1 MKFRTEKY
9 ISALVLGAFCM
20 ANSAEAFYYGGLSPE
35 NFNKMYYVATLGK
48 VGVLREAVNRGLNI
62 DSLNP
67 NGDTGLCIAVKKNN
81 YIAYNTFRMAG
92 ANPRHPC
99 TYRMYKE
106 YSAFLESNQAV
117 HAEKVVGNEESLYY
131 NERDWGWWPWVIGG
145 ALLVGGGVYALT
157 HKSGGGHHKSSGG
170 GDKPV
175 PPSQAYGL
183 AGYLDNYT
191 KLVSKENVD
200 NKDAL
205 DGHNSGSAAV
215 VDNIK
220 FIPNM
225 LDNYKYLK
233 AYAKVTDG
241 KRFRNLSGG
250 SISLGDAAVGLAAYG
265 TNSRAVNEGRMD
277 IEAKNGAIG
286 LVASNG
292 AVAIN
297 GTQSNT
303 GNNDADDNT
312 IRFIFKGSGEGDAV
326 IGMYGDTHSTIT
338 NYGKIIG
345 TASQAEA
352 TPGSTSSGIGTMAL
366 SDISDLIFG
375 DDEVTADN
383 SGTMIGMSLFDFYT
397 GSDLSQY
404 TVKAYNYG
412 DITLQAG
419 NNNAENV
426 SISLIG
432 MGSYIDGNFLNGTH
446 NPSFAEQMILQ
457 NDGNINLSYQKT
469 YNISSDAL
477 KLGNGGLIGMRA
489 DASTG
494 ALNRGL
500 INIDMQATTISSG
513 DDVAAGMLSVH
524 GAGLVN
530 GTVGSAYDGESAN
543 TGGTIRI
550 LNEATSGGV
559 FYGMLAAKGS
569 GTQTGLYKWK
579 TPFLHNYGLIDMRSS
594 NSYAMASFAGG
605 EIVND
610 GVIDLGVENGQ
621 SYYTGN
627 KGLYAAGEDVTEEV
641 SLINNGIIN
650 VNSEKS
656 SAIYNVFS
664 GSVTQTNNGTIYLSN
679 KATGSNAFGG
689 NFSTATNIGDILYKV
704 GNSDEFVFPVGKQN
718 DIGFD
723 VQNEPVAAV
732 IISSGESNTTKQ
744 YVVNDET
751 GVITLGAVRDKDVD
765 YGGTFGTA
773 VIQVSKQGS
782 ADNKGT
788 LNLIKYDEDI
798 MQFNVAMW
806 LDSTST
812 AEAYADNYGVI
823 NVDAVNSVGMRNDGG
838 GSATNF
844 GTIYVNGKY
853 DYGMATTVTGANIF
867 NGRYEATPGEVK
879 TIEVS
884 GLGAIGMYIR
894 DGNAYNYGTIKLLG
908 DHTTAFQLD
917 GEGAYL
923 KDSGSI
929 TFEKGLEDIVFYWM
943 TNGASRTF
951 QSPIYKTIDEHG
963 EEQYYTVPFDIDG
976 YTLGK
981 VTTDS
986 SGGKA
991 YHASSSVANVTGK
1004 KSHLFVAIGSGSE
1017 VYNQGTVEVSGGAK
1031 AMTAEQGAKAYN
1043 DFRFAKMTI
1052 KDDDSIGIY
1061 GIDKGTTVGATPG
1074 AEMKVEAGTGIRAE
1088 GYATLENS
1096 GNVTVTKGV
1105 GLYMSDGN
1113 NTTYTKGTNSG
1124 NITASGSDSTGAKVV
1139 YGAQFTNTGNI
1150 TSADGAKGVYN
1161 DSTSFF
1167 TNDSGGVITANAN
1180 GTGIYNVANYK
1191 NVVNGGD
1198 IIVSG
1203 SGAYGIY
1210 GDATNN
1216 GNIEVSGGTGV
1227 KGYLENNSTVTVNS
1241 GVGVSGSI
1249 KNGDKVDVYGG
1260 VGVEGSG
1267 TNTGTISVIGGIG
1280 VKSSGGFTNSG
1291 TISGNG
1297 VVVEV
1302 DSGSFTNANSISV
1315 GNGTGMKINGG
1326 AQGINDGTISIGS
1339 GKGVHVLGLGYGEN
1353 NGIITLSG
1361 SGVGA
1366 YVETDGSF
1374 VNNGVINYDS
1384 EKGGSCS
1391 TTEVGGTCK
1400 DAHSQE
1406 GEGGE
1411 TSAVHSPIYVED
1423 GAVFVNSGMLS
1434 MSGSAL
1440 DFDAGGRYVLAS
1452 GGTYEA
1458 DSLSGEVT
1466 VGSDIVMNGFE
1477 DTYIEENA
1485 FVGENNGIR
1494 VSSESYMFNADTQDN
1509 GDTTDVT
1516 LTRKSFEDVVE
1527 DKEYAQFLEA
1537 NYHEHNN
1544 EKMYQALKSA
1554 QTANAFDA
1562 QAESESGKRFYANLP
1577 RENMAVLRGL
1587 NRQEQTRALEDGLDD
1602 VYISGN
1608 YFRTGKDGYGILSD
1622 YEDDVY
1628 SISLG
1633 GGTKLNRN
1641 WSIGGGITAAY
1652 IDSDYDDV
1660 NSSRENKVIMAFLPI
1675 LYQNNK
1681 FKFLTEPSI
1690 GVGYGSYKRKTL
1702 DNSYDADT
1710 FDIYYGMYNHAEYSI
1725 DMKVAEL
1732 VAEAEL
1738 NLQGIS
1744 SDDAKEKGGLK
1755 LKGDDT
1761 TSLETG
1767 IGLKLRKRI
1776 ALAKERELMLALG
1789 TKYYHELLDPY
1800 KDLKVGTS
1808 AGEYHIKGYDEDKDR
1823 LRTSAE
1829 AAYRDG
1835 KFTLSAEIAHNMEK
1849 EDNVEG
1855 GLGIRYAF

>member
-106 YSAFLESNQAV
+106 YSAFLESNKTV

-131 NERDWGWWPWVIGG
+131 NERDWGWWPWIIGG
-145 ALLVGGGVYALT
+145 ALLAGGGAYALF
-157 HKSGGGHHKSSGG
+157 HKSGDKHHKSSGG
-170 GDKPV
+170 DTPV

-191 KLVSKENVD
+191 KLVSTDNVD

-205 DGHNSGSAAV
+205 NGHNPKSAEV
-215 VDNIK
+215 VDKIK

-225 LDNYKYLK
+225 LDNYEYLK
-233 AYAKVTDG
+233 AYAKVTNG
-241 KRFRNLSGG
+241 KRFRNLAGG
-250 SISLGDAAVGLAAYG
+250 SISLGDAAVGLASYDK
-265 TNSRAVNEGRMD
+265 NSRVVNEGRIN

-292 AVAIN
+292 ATATN
-297 GTQSNT
+297 GSQGNT
-303 GNNDADDNT
+303 SSNDADDNS
-312 IRFIFKGSGEGDAV
+312 IRFIFKGSNEGDAV

-345 TASQAEA
+345 TASQAET
-352 TPGSTSSGIGTMAL
+352 TPSSAPSAIGTMAL

-375 DDEVTADN
+375 DDEEFTADN

-397 GSDLSQY
+397 GTDLSKY

-432 MGSYIDGNFLNGTH
+432 MGSYIDDNFLNGTH

-457 NDGNINLSYQKT
+457 NDGNISLSYQKT
-469 YNISSDAL
+469 YNISSEAL

-530 GTVGSAYDGESAN
+530 GTVGSAYDGESAD

-579 TPFLHNYGLIDMRSS
+579 TPFLKNYGLIDMQSS

-610 GVIDLGVENGQ
+610 GVINLGIENGQ
-621 SYYTGN
+621 SYYTKN
-627 KGLYAAGEDVTEEV
+627 KGLYAAGEDITEEV

-650 VNSEKS
+650 VNSEES
-656 SAIYNVFS
+656 YAIYNVFS

-679 KATGSNAFGG
+679 KATKSNAFGG

-704 GNSDEFVFPVGKQN
+704 GNSDEFVFPTGRQS
-718 DIGFD
+718 DIGFN
-723 VQNEPVAAV
+723 VKKEPGAAV

-751 GVITLGAVRDKDVD
+751 GVITLGAVRDKYVD

-782 ADNKGT
+782 SDNKGVI
-788 LNLIKYDEDI
+788 NVVKYDEDI
-798 MQFNVAMW
+798 MQFNVGMW
-806 LDSTST
+806 IDSTAT
-812 AEAYADNYGVI
+812 AEAYADNYGII
-823 NVDAVNSVGMRNDGG
+823 NVDAVNSIGMRNDGG

-853 DYGMATTVTGANIF
+853 DYGMATTKTGANIF

-884 GLGAIGMYIR
+884 GLGAIGMYIK
-894 DGNAYNYGTIKLLG
+894 DGNAWNYGTIKLLG

-917 GEGAYL
+917 GETAYL
-923 KDSGSI
+923 KNAGEI
-929 TFEKGLEDIVFYWM
+929 VFEKGLDDIVFYWM
-943 TNGASRTF
+943 TNGAEVTF

-963 EEQYYTVPFDIDG
+963 EEVYYTVPYDING

-981 VTTDS
+981 ATTDNT
-986 SGGKA
+986 GGKA

-1004 KSHLFVAIGSGSE
+1004 KSHLFVAIGEGSE
-1017 VYNQGTVEVSGGAK
+1017 VYNRGTVNVSDGAK
-1031 AMTAEQGAKAYN
+1031 AMTAEEGAKAYN

-1052 KDDDSIGIY
+1052 NSDDAVGIY
-1061 GIDKGTTVGATPG
+1061 GVDKGTKVGSTPG
-1074 AEMKVEAGTGIRAE
+1074 AKMYVNAGTGIYAE
-1088 GYATLENS
+1088 GYSTLEN
-1096 GNVTVTKGV
+1096 GGDVTVTKGV

-1113 NTTYTKGTNSG
+1113 NTTYTKGTNTG
-1124 NITASGSDSTGAKVV
+1124 NITASGNDSAGAKVV

-1150 TSADGAKGVYN
+1150 SSADGAKGVYN
-1161 DSTSFF
+1161 DSVSFF
-1167 TNDSGGVITANAN
+1167 TNESDGVITVSAN
-1180 GTGIYNVANYK
+1180 GTGIYNEANYK
-1191 NVVNGGD
+1191 NVVNEGD
-1198 IIVSG
+1198 INVSG
-1203 SGAYGIY
+1203 TGAYGIY
-1210 GDATNN
+1210 GNATNN
-1216 GNIEVSGGTGV
+1216 GNIEVSDGIGAN
-1227 KGYLENNSTVTVNS
+1227 GYLENGGDIKVNS
-1241 GVGVSGSI
+1241 GVGVLGSI
-1249 KNGDKVDVYGG
+1249 KNTGTIDVYGG

-1267 TNTGTISVIGGIG
+1267 VNAGTVNIVGGEVG
-1280 VKSSGGFTNSG
+1280 VKVKNGFTNSG
-1291 TISGNG
+1291 SIGGNG
-1297 VVVEV
+1297 IGVEV
-1302 DSGSFTNANSISV
+1302 VSGSFNNSSKIDILS
-1315 GNGTGMKINGG
+1315 GTGIKVDASARGV
-1326 AQGINDGTISIGS
+1326 NDGTINIGN
-1339 GKGVHVLGLGYGEN
+1339 GKGFHVMASGYGEN
-1353 NGIITLSG
+1353 NGTITLTG
-1361 SGVGA
+1361 SGWGA
-1366 YVETDGSF
+1366 YVESGGSF
-1374 VNNGVINYDS
+1374 TNNGTINYDS
-1384 EKGGSCS
+1384 EKGGFCS
-1391 TTEVGGTCK
+1391 NISVDGTCK
-1400 DAHSQE
+1400 DAHPSD
-1406 GEGGE
+1406 
-1411 TSAVHSPIYVED
+1411 SAGTTAVSSPIYVED
-1423 GAVFVNSGMLS
+1423 GAVFVNGGTLS

-1452 GGTYEA
+1452 GGSYQA
-1458 DSLSGEVT
+1458 DSMSGEVT
-1466 VGSDIVMNGFE
+1466 AGSDIVMNGFE
-1477 DTYIEENA
+1477 DTYTEEKA

-1494 VSSESYMFNADTQDN
+1494 VSSESYMFNADAQDN

-1554 QTANAFDA
+1554 NTASAFDA

-1587 NRQEQTRALEDGLDD
+1587 NHQEQTRALEDGLDD

-1608 YFRTGKDGYGILSD
+1608 YFKTGKDGYGILSD

-1652 IDSDYDDV
+1652 VDSDYDDV

-1675 LYQNNK
+1675 LYQNNR

-1702 DNSYDADT
+1702 NNSYDADT

-1808 AGEYHIKGYDEDKDR
+1808 AGEYHIKGYDEDKNR
-1823 LRTSAE
+1823 LRTAAE
-1829 AAYRDG
+1829 AMYKDG